1 MKYGTFTSTSTP
13 DVLSIRKNYQN
24 SSLNIIVNLRNKEL
38 NFNLPPELRN
48 KLFFTLSIMALFRF
62 GSLVPTPGVSYTNV
76 KECLASAETGGLFGL
91 INLFSGGAL
100 IQLSVFALGIMPYI
114 TASIIVQLLTVVI
127 PRFETLKKEGQSG
140 NAKLTQYTRYLTI
153 GLAILQSTGLI
164 AVARTPGRLIAGCDL
179 AIIPDTS
186 WQRIITMIVVMTA
199 GTSVV
204 MWLGELI
211 TDRGVGNGMSIL
223 IFTSIAA
230 SFPSQLW
237 SIRLQKGLFAFFF
250 ILAVGVLI
258 VAAVVFVEQAQRRI
272 PVQYAKRMV
281 GRQAYGGT
289 STYIPIKVNQAGVIP
304 VIFAS
309 SLLYIPSLIVN
320 FTGSTAGWAVWI
332 SRNFVNGDNIIY
344 VLTYAALIIFFTYF
358 YVAITFNPDEVADN
372 MKKYGGFV
380 PGIRA
385 GKPTSEYLQYV
396 LSRITAPGSMYLALV
411 AVIPIGALVLF
422 GATQNFPFGGT
433 AILIVVGV
441 GLDTAKQIES
451 QLQQRSYEGF
461 LK

>member
-1 MKYGTFTSTSTP
+1 MLSAFGMAFKTP
-13 DVLSIRKNYQN
+13 DLRKK
-24 SSLNIIVNLRNKEL
+24 I
-38 NFNLPPELRN
+38 
-48 KLFFTLSIMALFRF
+48 FFTLSIMALFRF
-62 GSLVPTPGVSYTNV
+62 GSVVPTPGVSYTNV
-76 KECLASAETGGLFGL
+76 KECLKTAETGGLFGL

-127 PRFETLKKEGQSG
+127 PRFEALKAEGQSG

-153 GLAILQSTGLI
+153 GLAILQSTGLV
-164 AVARTPGRLIAGCDL
+164 AVARTPGRLISGCSL

-186 WQRIITMIVVMTA
+186 WQRIVTMIVVMTA

-230 SFPSQLW
+230 GFPSQLW
-237 SIRLQKGLFAFFF
+237 SIKLQKGLFAFIFVM
-250 ILAVGVLI
+250 LVGVLV

>member
-1 MKYGTFTSTSTP
+1 M
-13 DVLSIRKNYQN
+13 LSAFGMAFKT
-24 SSLNIIVNLRNKEL
+24 
-38 NFNLPPELRN
+38 PELR
-48 KLFFTLSIMALFRF
+48 KKIFFTLSIMALFRF
-62 GSLVPTPGVSYTNV
+62 GSVVPTPGVSYTNV
-76 KECLASAETGGLFGL
+76 KQCIDQAQTGGLFGL

-100 IQLSVFALGIMPYI
+100 LQLSVFALGIMPYI
-114 TASIIVQLLTVVI
+114 TSSIIIQLLTVVI
-127 PRFETLKKEGQSG
+127 PRFEALKKEGQSG
-140 NAKLTQYTRYLTI
+140 TATLTQYTRYLTI
-153 GLAILQSTGLI
+153 GLAILQSTGLV
-164 AVARTPGRLIAGCDL
+164 AVARTPGRLISGCSL
-179 AIIPDTS
+179 PIIPDAS
-186 WQRIITMIVVMTA
+186 WQRVLTMIVVMTA
-199 GTSVV
+199 GTSVI

-230 SFPSQLW
+230 GFPSQLW
-237 SIRLQKGLFAFFF
+237 SIKLQKGLFAFLFVC
-250 ILAVGVLI
+250 AVGILV

-309 SLLYIPSLIVN
+309 SLLYIPSLLVN
-320 FTGSTAGWAVWI
+320 FTNSQASWAVWI
-332 SRNFVNGDNIIY
+332 SRNLVSGDHPIY
-344 VLTYAALIIFFTYF
+344 MAAYATLIIFFTYF

-372 MKKYGGFV
+372 MKKYGGFI

-385 GKPTSEYLQYV
+385 GRPTSEYLQYV
-396 LSRITAPGSMYLALV
+396 LSRITAPGSLYLALV
-411 AVIPIGALVLF
+411 AIIPILALIVF
-422 GATQNFPFGGT
+422 GASQNFPFGGT

>member
-1 MKYGTFTSTSTP
+1 M
-13 DVLSIRKNYQN
+13 LSAFGMAFKT
-24 SSLNIIVNLRNKEL
+24 
-38 NFNLPPELRN
+38 PELR
-48 KLFFTLSIMALFRF
+48 KKIFFTLSIMALFRF
-62 GSLVPTPGVSYTNV
+62 GSVVPTPGVSYANV
-76 KECLASAETGGLFGL
+76 KQCIDQAQGGGLFGL

-100 IQLSVFALGIMPYI
+100 LHLSVFALGIMPYI
-114 TASIIVQLLTVVI
+114 TSSIIIQLLTVVI
-127 PRFETLKKEGQSG
+127 PRFEALKNEGQSG
-140 NAKLTQYTRYLTI
+140 TATLTQYTRYLTI

-164 AVARTPGRLIAGCDL
+164 AVARTPGRLISGCSL
-179 AIIPDTS
+179 PIIPDAS
-186 WQRIITMIVVMTA
+186 WQRILTMIVVMTA
-199 GTSVV
+199 GTSVI

-230 SFPSQLW
+230 GFPSQLW
-237 SIRLQKGLFAFFF
+237 SIKLQKGLFAFLFVC
-250 ILAVGVLI
+250 AVGILV

-309 SLLYIPSLIVN
+309 SLLYIPSLLVN
-320 FTGSTAGWAVWI
+320 FTNSQAGWAVWI
-332 SRNFVNGDNIIY
+332 SRNLVSGDHPIY
-344 VLTYAALIIFFTYF
+344 MAAYATLIIFFTYF

-372 MKKYGGFV
+372 MKKYGGFI

-385 GKPTSEYLQYV
+385 GRPTSEYLQYV
-396 LSRITAPGSMYLALV
+396 LSRITAPGSLYLALV
-411 AVIPIGALVLF
+411 AIIPILALIVF
-422 GATQNFPFGGT
+422 GASQNFPFGGT

>member
-1 MKYGTFTSTSTP
+1 
-13 DVLSIRKNYQN
+13 VLSAFGKAPDLRRK
-24 SSLNIIVNLRNKEL
+24 I
-38 NFNLPPELRN
+38 
-48 KLFFTLSIMALFRF
+48 FFTLSIMALFRF
-62 GSLVPTPGVSYTNV
+62 GSVVPTPGVSYSAV
-76 KECLASAETGGLFGL
+76 QSCLKQVQSGGLFGL

-100 IQLSVFALGIMPYI
+100 LHLSVFALGIMPYI
-114 TASIIVQLLTVVI
+114 TSSIIIQLLTVVI
-127 PRFETLKKEGQSG
+127 PRFEALKNEGQSG
-140 NAKLTQYTRYLTI
+140 TAKLTQYTRYLTV
-153 GLAILQSTGLI
+153 GLAILQSTGLV
-164 AVARTPGRLIAGCDL
+164 AVARTPGRLISGCPTP
-179 AIIPDTS
+179 IIPDTS
-186 WQRIITMIVVMTA
+186 WQRIVTMILVMTA
-199 GTSVV
+199 GTSVI

-230 SFPSQLW
+230 GFPSNLW
-237 SIRLQKGLFAFFF
+237 SIKLQKGIFAFTFV
-250 ILAVGVLI
+250 LAVGMLV

-272 PVQYAKRMV
+272 PVQYAKRQV
-281 GRQAYGGT
+281 GRQSYGGT

-320 FTGSTAGWAVWI
+320 FTGSTAPWAVWVT
-332 SRNFVNGDNIIY
+332 RNFIKGDHPLYI
-344 VLTYAALIIFFTYF
+344 LTYAVLIIFFTYF

-385 GKPTSEYLQYV
+385 GRPTSEYLSYV
-396 LSRITAPGSMYLALV
+396 LSRITAPGSLYLAFV
-411 AVIPIGALVLF
+411 AIIPILALILF

-461 LK
+461 LR

>member
-1 MKYGTFTSTSTP
+1 MLTAFATAFKTP
-13 DVLSIRKNYQN
+13 D
-24 SSLNIIVNLRNKEL
+24 LRNKI
-38 NFNLPPELRN
+38 
-48 KLFFTLSIMALFRF
+48 FFTLSIMALFRF
-62 GSLVPTPGVSYTNV
+62 GSLVPTPGVSYANV

-127 PRFETLKKEGQSG
+127 PRFETLKAEGQSG
-140 NAKLTQYTRYLTI
+140 TAKLTQYTRYLTI

>member
-1 MKYGTFTSTSTP
+1 M
-13 DVLSIRKNYQN
+13 LSAFGMAFKT
-24 SSLNIIVNLRNKEL
+24 
-38 NFNLPPELRN
+38 PELR
-48 KLFFTLSIMALFRF
+48 KKIFFTLSIMALFRF
-62 GSLVPTPGVSYTNV
+62 GSVVPTPGVSYTNV
-76 KECLASAETGGLFGL
+76 KVCIDQAQGGGLFGL

-100 IQLSVFALGIMPYI
+100 LQLSVFALGIMPYI

-127 PRFETLKKEGQSG
+127 PRFEALKKEGQSG
-140 NAKLTQYTRYLTI
+140 TATLTQYTRYLTI
-153 GLAILQSTGLI
+153 GLAILQSTGLV
-164 AVARTPGRLIAGCDL
+164 AVARTPGRLISGCSL
-179 AIIPDTS
+179 PIIPDTS
-186 WQRIITMIVVMTA
+186 WQRIVTMIVVMTA
-199 GTSVV
+199 GTSVI

-237 SIRLQKGLFAFFF
+237 SIRLQKGLFAFLFVC
-250 ILAVGVLI
+250 AVGILV
-258 VAAVVFVEQAQRRI
+258 VAAVIFVEQAQRRI

-309 SLLYIPSLIVN
+309 SLLYIPSLLVN
-320 FTGSTAGWAVWI
+320 FTNSQAGWAVWV
-332 SRNFVNGDNIIY
+332 SRNLVSGDHPIY
-344 VLTYAALIIFFTYF
+344 MIAYSALIIFFTYF

-372 MKKYGGFV
+372 MKKYGGFI

-385 GKPTSEYLQYV
+385 GRPTSEYLQYV
-396 LSRITAPGSMYLALV
+396 LSRITAPGSLYLALV
-411 AVIPIGALVLF
+411 AIIPIFALILF

-441 GLDTAKQIES
+441 GLDTAKQIEC

>member
-1 MKYGTFTSTSTP
+1 M
-13 DVLSIRKNYQN
+13 LSAFGMAFKT
-24 SSLNIIVNLRNKEL
+24 
-38 NFNLPPELRN
+38 PELR
-48 KLFFTLSIMALFRF
+48 KKIFFTLSIMALFRF
-62 GSLVPTPGVSYTNV
+62 GSVVPTPGVSYTAV
-76 KECLASAETGGLFGL
+76 KGCLAQAQTGGLFGL

-100 IQLSVFALGIMPYI
+100 LQLSVFALGIMPYI
-114 TASIIVQLLTVVI
+114 TSSIIIQLLTVVI

-140 NAKLTQYTRYLTI
+140 TAKLTQYTRYLTI
-153 GLAILQSTGLI
+153 GLAILQSTGLV
-164 AVARTPGRLIAGCDL
+164 AVARTPGRLISGCNVP
-179 AIIPDTS
+179 IIPDTS
-186 WQRIITMIVVMTA
+186 WQRILTMIVVMTA
-199 GTSVV
+199 GTSVI

-223 IFTSIAA
+223 IFTSIA
-230 SFPSQLW
+230 STFPGQLW
-237 SIRLQKGLFAFFF
+237 SIKLQKGLFAFLFVC
-250 ILAVGVLI
+250 AVGVVV

-320 FTGSTAGWAVWI
+320 FTNSQAGWAVWV
-332 SRNFVNGDNIIY
+332 SRNLVTGDHPIY
-344 VLTYAALIIFFTYF
+344 MVTYAALIIFFTYF
-358 YVAITFNPDEVADN
+358 YVAITFNPEEVADN
-372 MKKYGGFV
+372 MKKYGGFI

-385 GKPTSEYLQYV
+385 GRPTTEYLQYV
-396 LSRITAPGSMYLALV
+396 LSRITAPGALYLALV
-411 AVIPIGALVLF
+411 ALIPVFALVLF